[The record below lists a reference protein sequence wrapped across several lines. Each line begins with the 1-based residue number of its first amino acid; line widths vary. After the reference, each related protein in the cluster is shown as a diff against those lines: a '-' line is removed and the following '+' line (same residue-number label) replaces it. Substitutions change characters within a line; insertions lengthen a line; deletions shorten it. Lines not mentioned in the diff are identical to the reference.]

1 MILPQERKLLIEQVD
16 QTLQFKSDAEK
27 EADAALT
34 QLEDFITEQER
45 LVNIWSFFLMAVS
58 SA

>member
-45 LVNIWSFFLMAVS
+45 LVNIWSFFFNGS
-58 SA
+58 